1 MTNRYSRTGTA
12 LADGISGTWV
22 MQPANNAVIQAPAL
36 PRLFRS
42 NCSADKKAPL
52 EIRRPFLPEPF
63 MRPQAFQPEKTNRE
77 ASNAAVHSRK
87 QAPQEKSVPP
97 PLWTRAGLRFYGTG
111 RLGSLQS
118 GIIHLNS
125 QPEHADSHQAEN
137 AGSGDGKNVHC
148 QLPPLRLFPASTNQ
162 HPQRA
167 ADGTGTNAPLFFP
180 GGLSSG
186 IQVGP
191 HHHGMRKRLRL
202 HYGKV

>member
-1 MTNRYSRTGTA
+1 MQSSKLQPFPVSSVQIALRIKKPLWKSGAHSCRNLSCVRRRFNRKKQTGRHQTRPFIPESK
-12 LADGISGTWV
+12 L
-22 MQPANNAVIQAPAL
+22 
-36 PRLFRS
+36 RR
-42 NCSADKKAPL
+42 KKAF
-52 EIRRPFLPEPF
+52 R
-63 MRPQAFQPEKTNRE
+63 
-77 ASNAAVHSRK
+77 
-87 QAPQEKSVPP
+87 P

>member
-12 LADGISGTWV
+12 LEDGISGTRV
-22 MQPANNAVIQAPAL
+22 MQPANNAIIQTPAL
-36 PRLFRS
+36 PRLSRS

-52 EIRRPFLPEPF
+52 EIRRPLLPEPF

-77 ASNAAVHSRK
+77 ASNAAVHFRK
-87 QAPQEKSVPP
+87 QAPQEKAFRTP
-97 PLWTRAGLRFYGTG
+97 WARAGLRFYGTG

-162 HPQRA
+162 RPQRA
-167 ADGTGTNAPLFFP
+167 ADGTGANAPLFFP

-191 HHHGMRKRLRL
+191 HHHGMRKWLRL

>member
-1 MTNRYSRTGTA
+1 MQLSKLQPFPVSPVQIA
-12 LADGISGTWV
+12 LRI
-22 MQPANNAVIQAPAL
+22 
-36 PRLFRS
+36 
-42 NCSADKKAPL
+42 KKAPL
-52 EIRRPFLPEPF
+52 EIRRPLLPEPF

-77 ASNAAVHSRK
+77 ASNAAVHFRK
-87 QAPQEKSVPP
+87 QAPQEKAFRTP
-97 PLWTRAGLRFYGTG
+97 WARAGLRFYGTG

-162 HPQRA
+162 RPQRA
-167 ADGTGTNAPLFFP
+167 ADGTGANAPLFFP

-191 HHHGMRKRLRL
+191 HHHGMRKWLRL

>member
-1 MTNRYSRTGTA
+1 
-12 LADGISGTWV
+12 
-22 MQPANNAVIQAPAL
+22 MQPANNAIIQTPAL
-36 PRLFRS
+36 PRLSRS
-42 NCSADKKAPL
+42 TCSADKKSPSGNPAP
-52 EIRRPFLPEPF
+52 IPAGTFH
-63 MRPQAFQPEKTNRE
+63 
-77 ASNAAVHSRK
+77 ASAGVSTGKNKPGGLKRGRSFPKASSAG
-87 QAPQEKSVPP
+87 KSVPTP
-97 PLWTRAGLRFYGTG
+97 WARAGLRFYGTG

-162 HPQRA
+162 RPQRA
-167 ADGTGTNAPLFFP
+167 ADGTWANAPLFFP

-191 HHHGMRKRLRL
+191 HHHGMRKWLRL

>member
-1 MTNRYSRTGTA
+1 MQLSKLQPFPVSPVQLA
-12 LADGISGTWV
+12 LRI
-22 MQPANNAVIQAPAL
+22 
-36 PRLFRS
+36 
-42 NCSADKKAPL
+42 KKAPL

-77 ASNAAVHSRK
+77 ASNAAVHFRK
-87 QAPQEKSVPP
+87 QAPQEKAFRTP
-97 PLWTRAGLRFYGTG
+97 WARAGLRFYGTG

-162 HPQRA
+162 RPQRA
-167 ADGTGTNAPLFFP
+167 ADGTWANAPLFFP

-191 HHHGMRKRLRL
+191 HHHGMRKWLRL